1 MFSTSKRRKLPQSRE
16 RFEQD
21 GFVWFRQALTEPDLA
36 KLERSLDF
44 GERPGCRPKAHA
56 ELLSLL
62 GPASP
67 LGERVSTVLPNARP
81 VRLVAF
87 NKSSALNWAVPWHQ
101 DRVVALK
108 EKAEVHGYSGWARR
122 DGLWHAEPPV
132 QVLEGMIFARIH
144 LDRNDHANGAMQLA
158 SGSHCEGKVSAD
170 AADRIAQNYPTIT
183 CEAERG
189 DIVLIKALTLHRSS
203 ASTSTGTRRALR
215 VDFAN
220 QALPAPLEWGV

>member
-1 MFSTSKRRKLPQSRE
+1 M
-16 RFEQD
+16 
-21 GFVWFRQALTEPDLA
+21 A
-36 KLERSLDF
+36 KLERALEF
-44 GERPGCRPKAHA
+44 GERPGYRPKAHA
-56 ELLSLL
+56 ELMSML

-67 LGERVSTVLPNARP
+67 LGELVSTVLPGARP

-87 NKSSALNWAVPWHQ
+87 NKSSAVNWAVPWHQ

-108 EKAEVHGYSGWARR
+108 EKADVHGYFGWARR

-144 LDRNDHANGAMQLA
+144 FDRNDHENGAMELA
-158 SGSHCEGKVSAD
+158 SGSHLEGKVSAD
-170 AADRIAQNYPTIT
+170 AADNVAQNYPTIT

-189 DIVLIKALTLHRSS
+189 DVALIKALTLHRSS
-203 ASTSTGTRRALR
+203 TSAAAETRSALR
-215 VDFAN
+215 VDFAS